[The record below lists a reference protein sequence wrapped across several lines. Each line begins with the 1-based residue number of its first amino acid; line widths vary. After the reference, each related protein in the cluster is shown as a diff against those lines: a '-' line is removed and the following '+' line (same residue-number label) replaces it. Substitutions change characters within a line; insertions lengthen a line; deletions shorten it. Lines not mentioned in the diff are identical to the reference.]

1 MATAAMIALA
11 TTTLGASASSVT
23 FSSIPAVYKD
33 LILFA
38 DYQMS
43 STGPPI
49 VRFNGDSGSNYSRV
63 YMSGNGGVQN
73 STGGAGTS
81 YEIGYFA
88 GGDRVRTI
96 TQIMDYSATDKYK
109 TILDRVSNTGTYKT
123 VAGIAARWGSTSA
136 ITSIYYGAG
145 TNFAAGSTF
154 SLFGIKGEL

>member
-23 FSSIPAVYKD
+23 FSSIPADYRD

-38 DYQMS
+38 DYEMAT
-43 STGPPI
+43 TGPPI
-49 VRFNGDSGSNYSRV
+49 IRFNGDSGANYSRL
-63 YMSGNGGVQN
+63 YMGGNGGVQN
-73 STGGAGTS
+73 GSGSTGTS

-96 TQIMDYSATDKYK
+96 TQIMDYSTDKYK
-109 TILDRVSNTGTYKT
+109 TVLDRINNTGTYKT
-123 VAGIAARWGSTSA
+123 VVGMAARWGSTSA

-145 TNFAAGSTF
+145 TNFAAGSIF